1 MDKTVLVYIEKNHQ
15 YLMLLRDK
23 EENDLNEGKWMGVGG
38 HLEEGETKEQ
48 ALIREVREET
58 GLKVLSYLYCGEL
71 LFINDDYEEIIY
83 LYQVNSFSGELIDCD
98 EGTLKWIDIDKVMSL
113 NMWEGDYTFM
123 PYIIDFKKEINLTLI
138 YKNKDLV
145 EIIDRD
151 K

>member
-15 YLMLLRDK
+15 YLMLLRNK
-23 EENDLNEGKWMGVGG
+23 EKNDLNEGKWMGVGG

-48 ALIREVREET
+48 ALIREVKEET

-71 LFINDDYEEIIY
+71 LFINDDYQEIIY
-83 LYQVNSFSGELIDCD
+83 LYKVNSFSGELIECN

-113 NMWEGDYTFM
+113 NMWEGDYTFI
-123 PYIIDFKKEINLTLI
+123 PHIIDFKKEINLTLI

>member
-83 LYQVNSFSGELIDCD
+83 LYKVNSFSGELIECD